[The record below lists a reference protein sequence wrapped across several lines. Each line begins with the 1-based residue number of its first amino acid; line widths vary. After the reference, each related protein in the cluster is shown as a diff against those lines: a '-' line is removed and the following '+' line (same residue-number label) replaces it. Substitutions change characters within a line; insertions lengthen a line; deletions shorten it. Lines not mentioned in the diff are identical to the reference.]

1 MAKKEKTQAVN
12 ANNLRSAG
20 FADFEANHE
29 FTAES
34 KLADFTR
41 AAITAGLSNNEI
53 VEVGDAIYG
62 EGRIKLNCLNWYRSS
77 DPVLN
82 PGKERYKAT
91 GAKSIEVRTKVSEY
105 FNTLSEDEK
114 VSFTDSLVS
123 AIGIEELIKIAKV
136 ETLKAVAP
144 AELFPVAVKKEKKEL
159 SDIDKLMKKQ
169 AQAEAKAAKLRE
181 QLAALEG
188 STPSVEA

>member
-1 MAKKEKTQAVN
+1 MAKKDKQEKTN
-12 ANNLRSAG
+12 ANNLRTAG
-20 FADFEANHE
+20 FSDFEATHE

-41 AAITAGLSNNEI
+41 AAILAGLNNNEV

-62 EGRIKLNCLNWYRSS
+62 EGKMKLNCINWYRSS

-91 GAKSIEVRTKVSEY
+91 GAKSIEVRTKVSDY
-105 FNTLSEDEK
+105 VNTLNEDEQTQ
-114 VSFTDSLVS
+114 FADALVA
-123 AIGIEELIKIAKV
+123 AIGIEELIKIAKI

-144 AELFPVAVKKEKKEL
+144 AELFPTTVKKEKKEL
-159 SDIDKLMKKQ
+159 SSL
-169 AQAEAKAAKLRE
+169 
-181 QLAALEG
+181 
-188 STPSVEA
+188 S